1 MYRTSPKIGCSTNLE
16 NLRRRAYR
24 PRWLHFQCGWWFSL
38 TMGSYKMVFDIYQQY
53 SSRWETAMTRGEGD
67 TLLRAS
73 DFHLLAACRRTVWA
87 MENPSFDRKTFL
99 VVPKS
104 SQVREVSPF
113 TSHLWLLI
121 SEIIRTQFRIFKKP
135 VFCRLPINRNG
146 HMWQVVALLVSG
158 SRSPTRR
165 TSIVRN
171 TFRVLYGLWLVKT
184 IKLRVFSMS

>member
-16 NLRRRAYR
+16 TLRRRAYR

-38 TMGSYKMVFDIYQQY
+38 TMGSYGMVFDIYQQY
-53 SSRWETAMTRGEGD
+53 SSRWETAMTWGEGD

-87 MENPSFDRKTFL
+87 MGNPSFDRKTFL

-113 TSHLWLLI
+113 TSHLWLLV
-121 SEIIRTQFRIFKKP
+121 SEIIRTQFGVFK
-135 VFCRLPINRNG
+135 NRFSVDCQSTETAICG
-146 HMWQVVALLVSG
+146 K
-158 SRSPTRR
+158 
-165 TSIVRN
+165 
-171 TFRVLYGLWLVKT
+171 LWLCLCQAHGVQHEEQA
-184 IKLRVFSMS
+184 LFGCLFLAFPGQHL

>member
-1 MYRTSPKIGCSTNLE
+1 
-16 NLRRRAYR
+16 
-24 PRWLHFQCGWWFSL
+24 
-38 TMGSYKMVFDIYQQY
+38 MGN
-53 SSRWETAMTRGEGD
+53 R
-67 TLLRAS
+67 
-73 DFHLLAACRRTVWA
+73 
-87 MENPSFDRKTFL
+87 SFDRKTFL

>member
-38 TMGSYKMVFDIYQQY
+38 TMGSYGMVFVFISNIHPDEKL
-53 SSRWETAMTRGEGD
+53 RWRGEKRILCCGPQIF
-67 TLLRAS
+67 TCLP
-73 DFHLLAACRRTVWA
+73 LARRTVWA
-87 MENPSFDRKTFL
+87 MGNPSFDRKTFL

-121 SEIIRTQFRIFKKP
+121 SEIIRTQFGVFK
-135 VFCRLPINRNG
+135 NRFSVDCQSTETAICG
-146 HMWQVVALLVSG
+146 K
-158 SRSPTRR
+158 
-165 TSIVRN
+165 
-171 TFRVLYGLWLVKT
+171 LWLCLCQAHGVQHEEEA
-184 IKLRVFSMS
+184 LFGCLFLAFPGQHL